1 MQEITEQK
9 VGSTR
14 CTQDDFI
21 VSRGFEEFMCTETG
35 CLGEGMNVDIVTVKF
50 EQLRGWLLGSASD
63 KLF

>member
-35 CLGEGMNVDIVTVKF
+35 CLEEGTNVDIVTVKF
-50 EQLRGWLLGSASD
+50 EQSRGWLLGSASD